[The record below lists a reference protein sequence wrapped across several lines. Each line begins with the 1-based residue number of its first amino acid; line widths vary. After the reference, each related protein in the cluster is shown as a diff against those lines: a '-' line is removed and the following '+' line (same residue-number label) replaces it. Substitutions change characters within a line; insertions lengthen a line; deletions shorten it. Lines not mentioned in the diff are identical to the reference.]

1 MQDFT
6 WKWGVAQRERVLEEE
21 PDVGGLKNHIRRGPR
36 RK

>member
-21 PDVGGLKNHIRRGPR
+21 PDVGGLKIT
-36 RK
+36 